1 MTRIKTRAFICFWAI
16 LLLGLTACGSTTAPP
31 GPTPPVSASI
41 SISTSTTTTTAA
53 VSSPAISPAAPPAP
67 PAEMVSQAATVFTG
81 LQSYY
86 LNLDIQQGKLQVKGL
101 DVKQA
106 EGSLQ
111 APDRYD
117 VRVKVALLVV
127 EFQVPV
133 IGLDGQQYMKDDF
146 GNWNASGPDEK
157 LDLPGLFDP
166 QAGVGPTLAKLR
178 GPQYRGPETLNGL
191 NVWHLQGGLAGK
203 DIARLTLEKLG
214 SKDVTADVWLETST
228 YRLVRLAL
236 KEVGPDPA
244 YWVYTFSKF
253 NDPVTIQKP
262 PVK

>member
-1 MTRIKTRAFICFWAI
+1 
-16 LLLGLTACGSTTAPP
+16 
-31 GPTPPVSASI
+31 
-41 SISTSTTTTTAA
+41 
-53 VSSPAISPAAPPAP
+53 
-67 PAEMVSQAATVFTG
+67 MVSQAATVFAG

-117 VRVKVALLVV
+117 VKVKVSVLVV

-157 LDLPGLFDP
+157 LDLPGFFDP
-166 QAGVGPTLAKLR
+166 QAGVGPTLAKLSNW
-178 GPQYRGPETLNGL
+178 G
-191 NVWHLQGGLAGK
+191 H
-203 DIARLTLEKLG
+203 
-214 SKDVTADVWLETST
+214 
-228 YRLVRLAL
+228 
-236 KEVGPDPA
+236 
-244 YWVYTFSKF
+244 
-253 NDPVTIQKP
+253 
-262 PVK
+262 

>member
-1 MTRIKTRAFICFWAI
+1 
-16 LLLGLTACGSTTAPP
+16 
-31 GPTPPVSASI
+31 
-41 SISTSTTTTTAA
+41 
-53 VSSPAISPAAPPAP
+53 
-67 PAEMVSQAATVFTG
+67 MVSQAATVFAG

-117 VRVKVALLVV
+117 VKVKVAVLVV
-127 EFQVPV
+127 EFEVPV

-166 QAGVGPTLAKLR
+166 QAGVGPTLAKL
-178 GPQYRGPETLNGL
+178 GNLQYLGTETLDGL

-203 DIARLTLEKLG
+203 DISKLTLEKLG
-214 SKDVTADVWLETST
+214 SKDVTADVWLDTST